1 MIKSMTGFGR
11 AEMTF
16 DDLYE
21 VKKSKLSPSTTDML
35 IIL

>member
-21 VKKSKLSPSTTDML
+21 VKIQISPSTTDML